1 MTRMTDADLVHDPGH
16 LLHREH
22 LAWEELWGLVS
33 SLTPEER
40 ERPGYYPDDRWS
52 VKDMVAHI
60 GTWMAQAAAIIAQ
73 VRANTHRPDELD
85 IDAMNA
91 RFYEAMHDMAW
102 ETVETQA
109 LAARAQM
116 LGALRQLVEPDEISE
131 SWVRKSG
138 PDHYAEHLPRLEE
151 WVTELHAS

>member
-1 MTRMTDADLVHDPGH
+1 MAPMTDTELAHDPDH

-22 LAWEELWGLVS
+22 QAWDELWGLVR

-40 ERPGYYPDDRWS
+40 ERPGYFADDNWS

-60 GTWMAQAAAIIAQ
+60 GTWMAQAAAVIAQ
-73 VRANTHRPDELD
+73 VQANTHRPEELD

-91 RFYEAMHDMAW
+91 QFLAAMRDMSW
-102 ETVETQA
+102 STVEGQA
-109 LAARAQM
+109 LAARGQM
-116 LGALRQLVEPDEISE
+116 LGALRQLSDPDEVSE

-138 PDHYAEHLPRLEE
+138 PDHYDEHLPRLRE
-151 WVTELHAS
+151 WVAELHS